1 VASEELDGVHEAG
14 VERAGPPHARRAHA
28 ALGGEL
34 GHEPGAQAERL
45 RAVEVVVVV
54 VVSADDAAQA
64 TDHAATAV
72 AAEGVREHA
81 VEPARCRQHPVVVV
95 VRGRGRQ
102 ERRRGVQRG
111 RRRRA
116 RRERRRRRRRGA
128 ERRRPRARVV
138 RAVEPELL
146 LLLLLVVVVEGA
158 AVCPGCRRQERES
171 PRAAVDRYPSDRR
184 RHRRAPS
191 AGAG

>member
-1 VASEELDGVHEAG
+1 MASEELDGVDEAG
-14 VERAGPPHARRAHA
+14 VERARPPHARRAHA

-54 VVSADDAAQA
+54 VPADDAAQA
-64 TDHAATAV
+64 ADDAATAV

-95 VRGRGRQ
+95 RGRGRQ

-111 RRRRA
+111 RRRA
-116 RRERRRRRRRGA
+116 RRERRRRRGA
-128 ERRRPRARVV
+128 QRRRPRARVV

-146 LLLLLVVVVEGA
+146 VLLVVEEGA
-158 AVCPGCRRQERES
+158 AVCPGGRRQEREA
-171 PRAAVDRYPSDRR
+171 PRAVVDRYPSDWR

-191 AGAG
+191 STG